1 MTDQLDHIEHG
12 DETSEVVEP
21 AVASTSR
28 RNFVSKGAIA
38 AAVGAAAGIAMSQRA
53 SAANGSDLNLGD
65 LDSPDTIANNVA
77 SNTTGIS
84 GGSTFYVRSGNSAGD
99 ASIYGYSDASTRA
112 TMYGVRGEFVHGTT
126 SSPDSAGVYGVTGAV
141 NAAGVY
147 GHHDSATQTGPGV
160 RGYSELGNGVQGVS
174 ADGSGVYGEATATN
188 VGGIGVYGEALS
200 SSSGVGVYGKTTG
213 TQSRGVYGVADGTN
227 SSGTEGVASA
237 RGSVGIRGAFNA
249 NLGSDTGDGVYG
261 TSDAGDGVV
270 GGGSRYDL
278 YAAGTGIAN
287 LTAASPAIGATST
300 GAAGSIARNADGTL
314 WYCYEAN
321 KWRKIAGGET
331 GGAFHPVTPFRVYDS
346 RKEADGK
353 FTGGSNRTISVAD
366 SKDVDTYAVV
376 TADAVPAGATAVVG
390 NVVAI
395 GTSDT
400 GFLSINPGGT
410 TAITAAT
417 VNWAAGMNIGNAGT
431 FTLNSSRELEAV
443 FGPGNGAHMTID
455 ITGYYL

>member
-12 DETSEVVEP
+12 DGTSEVAEP
-21 AVASTSR
+21 SAASTSR

-38 AAVGAAAGIAMSQRA
+38 AAVGAAAGIALSQRA
-53 SAANGSDLNLGD
+53 SAADGDDLNLGD
-65 LDSPDTIANNVA
+65 FSGSVVDNIAG
-77 SNTTGIS
+77 STTGIS
-84 GGSTFYVRSGNSAGD
+84 GGSTFYVRSGNSLGD
-99 ASIYGYSDASTRA
+99 ASIYGYSDASTRT
-112 TMYGVRGEFVHGTT
+112 TMYGVRGEFAAG
-126 SSPDSAGVYGVTGAV
+126 SANSPDSAGVYGVTGAV

-147 GHHDSATQTGPGV
+147 GHHDSDTQTGPGV

-174 ADGSGVYGEATATN
+174 ADGSGVHGEATASN
-188 VGGIGVYGEALS
+188 AGGIGVYGEAM
-200 SSSGVGVYGKTTG
+200 SSGTSTGVYGKSVG
-213 TQSRGVYGVADGTN
+213 TKSRGVYGVADGTN

-237 RGSVGIRGAFNA
+237 RGSVGVRGAFNA

-261 TSDAGDGVV
+261 TSDAGDGIV
-270 GGGSRYDL
+270 GAGSRYDL
-278 YAAGTGIAN
+278 YAAGTGLAN
-287 LTAASPAIGATST
+287 LTAVASDIGPAST
-300 GAAGSIARNADGTL
+300 GAAGSLARNSDGTL
-314 WYCYEAN
+314 WFCYETD
-321 KWRKIAGGET
+321 KWRKVAGGET

-353 FTGGSNRTISVAD
+353 FSGGSNRTISVAD

-400 GFLSINPGGT
+400 GFMSINPGGT

-417 VNWAAGMNIGNAGT
+417 VNWAAGQNIGNAGT

-443 FGPGNGAHMTID
+443 FGPGNGAHLTID